1 MSVCFLFLFSAR
13 EATKLATVLENFTL
27 SKSDE
32 DYDFNTDFKE
42 T

>member
-1 MSVCFLFLFSAR
+1 LFSAR
-13 EATKLATVLENFTL
+13 EAAKLATVLENFTL
-27 SKSDE
+27 GKSDE

>member
-1 MSVCFLFLFSAR
+1 MSVLLSVTAR
-13 EATKLATVLENFTL
+13 EAAKLATVLENFTL
-27 SKSDE
+27 SKNDE